1 MSKIL
6 VIGSE
11 GTIGCPLVQKLISQG
26 HDVWCS
32 DIQHKHEIVSNKDKY
47 IRCDIS
53 EYRQLENVVKYHDFD
68 YLYFLAAEFGR
79 HNGEDY
85 YEQCWKTNVIGTKNL
100 IRILED
106 ISKYTGQDTL
116 PKVIF
121 FSSSEVYGSLVT
133 EDGLLHEGDTDRFP
147 IHLVND
153 YAISKHV
160 NEMQI
165 KNAIKETKSLDI
177 SVVRLFNAFGPE
189 EWYHSYRSVV
199 CLFCYR
205 LLHNLPITLYKDYF
219 RVFMYIDDLIN
230 TLSNYVSV
238 DWNTVNHE
246 IINIGGEEYTSVE
259 DMYNIVKSCIPEST
273 SQVTMLEKDSHNTVA
288 KRPDITLAKKLLNH
302 NPVVRLSEGIP
313 KTVDWMRQVYA
324 KRV

>member
-6 VIGSE
+6 VVGSE
-11 GTIGCPLVQKLISQG
+11 GTIGYPLVQKLINDG

-32 DIQHKHEIVSNKDKY
+32 DIKHKHEIFSQEDKY

-53 EYRQLENVVKYHDFD
+53 EYRQLYKLLEICHDVD
-68 YLYFLAAEFGR
+68 YIYFLAAEFGR

-85 YEQCWKTNVIGTKNL
+85 YEQCWKSNVIGTKNL
-100 IRILED
+100 IRVLEGMD
-106 ISKYTGQDTL
+106 YDSSIKT
-116 PKVIF
+116 VF
-121 FSSSEVYGSLVT
+121 FSSSEVYGSLTT
-133 EDGLLHEGDTDRFP
+133 EDGLLHEDDINKFP

-165 KNAIKETKSLDI
+165 KNTLQENPHIKLST
-177 SVVRLFNAFGPE
+177 VRLFNAYGPN

-205 LLHNLPITLYKDYF
+205 MLHDLPITLYKDYY

-230 TLSNYVSV
+230 TLSNYTSI
-238 DWNTVNHE
+238 DWNTVDRKV
-246 IINIGGEEYTSVE
+246 INIGGEEYTSVE
-259 DMYNIVKSCIPEST
+259 RMYEIIKHNLPNSNSKVNL
-273 SQVTMLEKDSHNTVA
+273 LEKDSHNTVA
-288 KRPDITLAKKLLNH
+288 KRPDITIAKKLLNH
-302 NPVVRLSEGIP
+302 NPSVGLNVGIP
-313 KTVDWMRQVYA
+313 KTLEWMKKVYD